1 MAEWDFLVKLS
12 RFMFYVLLPLY
23 SVFPLTGSPSL
34 AIFLVVLYFPSHS
47 STKFMFYVMIRYFCY
62 PIIYILLWL
71 MSFFVSIK
79 HGLCFMFCY
88 SCDYAFNINLTRFM
102 FYVLPDFLN
111 YSHNSATVYHL
122 LQSHFTCTYCQMI
135 WQVLVLCFLFYIT

>member
-1 MAEWDFLVKLS
+1 MFYFHFTACFLWLVHQALLFFWWFYIVQALVLQKLC
-12 RFMFYVLLPLY
+12 FMFYDSLFLLPYHLY
-23 SVFPLTGSPSL
+23 ITLINEF
-34 AIFLVVLYFPSHS
+34 
-47 STKFMFYVMIRYFCY
+47 
-62 PIIYILLWL
+62 
-71 MSFFVSIK
+71 FFVSIK

-135 WQVLVLCFLFYIT
+135 WQALVLCFLFYIT

>member
-1 MAEWDFLVKLS
+1 
-12 RFMFYVLLPLY
+12 MFYFHFTACFLWLVHQALPFFWWFYNVQVNKNYVLC
-23 SVFPLTGSPSL
+23 F
-34 AIFLVVLYFPSHS
+34 
-47 STKFMFYVMIRYFCY
+47 MIRYFCY